1 MDSHTLDPLMTLS
14 EVAERLRR
22 SEAQLRW
29 MRHNGT
35 GPPSAKIAGR
45 VMYRK
50 SELERWIDAQFED
63 SATAGGENRAAS

>member
-1 MDSHTLDPLMTLS
+1 MSEHKPDQLMTLS

-29 MRHNGT
+29 MRHNKS

-45 VMYRK
+45 VMYRQ
-50 SELERWIDAQFED
+50 SDFERWLDAQFEND
-63 SATAGGENRAAS
+63 GNPAA

>member
-1 MDSHTLDPLMTLS
+1 MDSTTLDQLMTLG

-45 VMYRK
+45 VMYRR
-50 SELERWIDAQFED
+50 SDLERWIDAQFE
-63 SATAGGENRAAS
+63 SNAS